1 MRRKGAV
8 REIPTLWGDYE
19 RSGLCSDAV
28 RAWELEPA
36 ESRCQNS
43 GTKVPEFFSCLV
55 LEKMSFDKASGSC
68 RRLFCA
74 RFGPGSPGEGRLGL
88 SKVRRIQ

>member
-1 MRRKGAV
+1 M

-74 RFGPGSPGEGRLGL
+74 RFGPVVRGRAGWGYQKSGGSN
-88 SKVRRIQ
+88 KKIDKF

>member
-1 MRRKGAV
+1 MPRSNPSANPAKRIADGKAAQGSGAGN
-8 REIPTLWGDYE
+8 PHPFGGGYE
-19 RSGLCSDAV
+19 RSGLGSDAV

-55 LEKMSFDKASGSC
+55 LEK
-68 RRLFCA
+68 
-74 RFGPGSPGEGRLGL
+74 
-88 SKVRRIQ
+88 